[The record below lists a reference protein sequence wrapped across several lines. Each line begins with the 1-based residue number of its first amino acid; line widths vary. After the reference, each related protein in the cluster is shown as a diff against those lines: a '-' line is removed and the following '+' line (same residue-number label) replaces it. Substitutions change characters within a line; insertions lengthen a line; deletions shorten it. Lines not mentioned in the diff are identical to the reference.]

1 VAYLRK
7 VTLVIALAL
16 VCIAST
22 AHGRCIVDGSSGLRL
37 VTRVVNGVT
46 TCPPGFVCPGFNPSN
61 VSTFPVYCPPTP
73 DCTVK
78 RLQGKLCSTPMG
90 TFEPYLCPAG
100 HYCPN
105 ATQVLLCPSGT
116 SRWSLLPQCYASI
129 TLPIRDVLSIRPSS
143 ASPLWRDSAMSCA
156 RH

>member
-1 VAYLRK
+1 MQALMVYLRK

-16 VCIAST
+16 VCIATT

-116 SRWSLLPQCYASI
+116 YCPYGQVQ
-129 TLPIRDVLSIRPSS
+129 PRPCGGI
-143 ASPLWRDSAMSCA
+143 ARCRCA
-156 RH
+156 RHEANGIR